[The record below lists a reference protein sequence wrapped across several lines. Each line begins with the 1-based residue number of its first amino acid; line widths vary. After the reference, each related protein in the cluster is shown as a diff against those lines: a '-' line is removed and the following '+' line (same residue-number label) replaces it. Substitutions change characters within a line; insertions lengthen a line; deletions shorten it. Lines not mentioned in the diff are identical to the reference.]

1 MSLLNHQLTKSAPHL
16 PAPAVLT
23 YQVRDLSFSPD
34 SGAIRRITYDEFGLP
49 FLPISFFDCYSVA
62 MPDVISI
69 GRGELL
75 VYDDAKYRERKES
88 AGLFAAIPSL
98 FKSLNGP
105 SRSGSAQLALPAPGG
120 TSDMYRLGGPGS
132 TTGSSANSSS
142 SRFLPTDYTYE
153 QWQADLRRWEAETGM
168 TYEQYLRCVVLE
180 TLARARKGG
189 DSCDRAWLHTCDS
202 N

>member
-1 MSLLNHQLTKSAPHL
+1 MQ
-16 PAPAVLT
+16 
-23 YQVRDLSFSPD
+23 
-34 SGAIRRITYDEFGLP
+34 
-49 FLPISFFDCYSVA
+49 
-62 MPDVISI
+62 DVISI

-98 FKSLNGP
+98 FKSLNGA

-132 TTGSSANSSS
+132 TTGSSGS

-168 TYEQYLRCVVLE
+168 TYEQYLRCAD
-180 TLARARKGG
+180 LAAMSISER
-189 DSCDRAWLHTCDS
+189 SV
-202 N
+202 